1 MLRKLRAKFVALLMA
16 AVAVVM
22 TVLFAAICA
31 ISWQQGTA
39 ELNDALGDV
48 LEMVTEHIGE
58 PDTDGD
64 FIGDGEREGRRGR
77 ELGRHRDERDLFDR
91 SGPVAI
97 YLFRDGA
104 LTALSSSGAHVSDEA
119 LARAAAVL
127 PEGRDAEG
135 LLDDFD
141 LVWREEVASGGAYV
155 AFAEADFLPAWRRLV
170 LVLALVELAALAAF
184 FAIALAFS
192 RWALRPVERAWAQQ
206 RQFVGDAAHDL
217 KTPLTVILANSS
229 ILLEEPSMA
238 EPDREKWLRSTQ
250 SEARGMQ
257 TLVENMLATMG
268 EDRGEEDAA
277 KTSAADETACASVTD
292 FSRVV
297 QHELLQFESV
307 AFERGLAL
315 EGTVEEGLS
324 AAMDAED
331 ARRLVDV
338 LLDNACKYADGGSVI
353 RVILEAAPPTRRNEP
368 AGMRLAVAN
377 AGDTIAPADL
387 PHLFDRFYRADAA
400 RTSQAG
406 HGLGLSI
413 AKTLVEAAGGAI
425 SAQSEDGE
433 TVFVVELPGVRSS

>member
-1 MLRKLRAKFVALLMA
+1 MLRKLRIKFVALLMA

-31 ISWQQGTA
+31 ISWQQSTA

-58 PDTDGD
+58 PDGDGD

-104 LTALSSSGAHVSDEA
+104 FTALSSSGAQVSDEA
-119 LARAAAVL
+119 LARAAAAL

-141 LVWREEVASGGAYV
+141 LAWREEVSSGSAYV

-184 FAIALAFS
+184 FAIALLFS

-217 KTPLTVILANSS
+217 KTPLAVILANSS

-257 TLVENMLATMG
+257 ALVENMLATMG
-268 EDRGEEDAA
+268 EEDAA
-277 KTSAADETACASVTD
+277 GAPDADEAARTSAVD

-297 QHELLQFESV
+297 QHGVLQFESV

-315 EGTVEEGLS
+315 EGAVEEGIS
-324 AAMDAED
+324 VAMGADD

-338 LLDNACKYADGGSVI
+338 LLDNACKYADAGSVV
-353 RVILEAAPPTRRNEP
+353 RVSLEAVPPDRRNAP
-368 AGMRLAVAN
+368 AGVRLAVAN
-377 AGDTIAPADL
+377 AGETIAPEDL
-387 PHLFDRFYRADAA
+387 PRLFDRFYRADAA

-413 AKTLVEAAGGAI
+413 AKALVEAAGGTI
-425 SAQSEDGE
+425 SAQSEGGE
-433 TVFVVELPGVRSS
+433 TTFFVELPRVESS